1 MTDHEL
7 MNEVKTHIKNGDN
20 LYAMKMLI
28 DHKKIGLKDAKD
40 FVKALAMGTAMEFSD
55 LEAIINKNGGQQSFS
70 SKEKGSILTNKN
82 VSKALYTDPNGTK
95 HELTPDHELWPQ
107 FKVFMGPNNRAVNEF
122 EAQYFGKTGE
132 VTNQIKPAKKS
143 TLFIE
148 ENKGTNTIVLI
159 IIAAAIAFGI
169 WYYVANAS
177 S

>member
-55 LEAIINKNGGQQSFS
+55 LETIINKNGGQQSFS
-70 SKEKGSILTNKN
+70 SKEKGSVLTHKN
-82 VSKALYTDPNGTK
+82 VSKALYTDTNGIK

-132 VTNQIKPAKKS
+132 VINQIKPAKKS

-169 WYYVANAS
+169 WYYYAYSVS
-177 S
+177 